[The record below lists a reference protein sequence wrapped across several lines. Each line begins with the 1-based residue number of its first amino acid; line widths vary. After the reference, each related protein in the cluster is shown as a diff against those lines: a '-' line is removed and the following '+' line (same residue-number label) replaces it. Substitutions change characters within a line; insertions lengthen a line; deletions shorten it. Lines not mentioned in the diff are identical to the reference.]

1 MRYRARGNEVTARF
15 IATMTGR
22 APDDVQADEMDEDS
36 RKMTLKFNMRNQCAR
51 LQWNAGSDA
60 AQ

>member
-36 RKMTLKFNMRNQCAR
+36 RKMTLKFNMMKSMCEAPMERR
-51 LQWNAGSDA
+51 I
-60 AQ
+60 